1 MRFQGFPAGK
11 VRLISVPVQFFTQL
25 LPSIDH
31 LGELKVTLYAFWHL
45 SQQEGTVR
53 YLTYDAIAADEEFM
67 RGLAPT
73 PTEAEAVL
81 ADALKRAVERGT
93 FLRADLPDGGEV
105 YFLNTPKGRAA
116 AEAVKAGRWL
126 PGRVAQAQIYLDRP
140 NIFRLY
146 EENIGPL
153 TPLIAEQLE
162 EAAAEYPAAWIE
174 EAFRIA
180 IVNNVRRWRYIEAIL
195 KRWKEEGRDDQD
207 SGGNPAKERT
217 RYLTDKFSDF
227 YE

>member
-11 VRLISVPVQFFTQL
+11 VRLISVPAQFFTQL
-25 LPSIDH
+25 LPAIDH

-53 YLTYDAIAADEEFM
+53 YLTHDAIAADEEFM

-73 PTEAEAVL
+73 LAEAEAVL
-81 ADALKRAVERGT
+81 ADSLKRAVERGI

-116 AEAVKAGRWL
+116 LEAVKAGRWL

-207 SGGNPAKERT
+207 SGGNPAKERI